1 MIVKF
6 KSDGSTQKAGF
17 KALLVGKIIYK
28 NKIL

>member
-17 KALLVGKIIYK
+17 KALLVGKIIHN